1 MRLLCLLT
9 IFCNPFFFV
18 GSADSLWN
26 CTSSEHTFLYVLW
39 KSCNVI
45 PLIQILNDEF
55 KVSLLNLFVTVVFTR
70 LIWLNNFSNVALE
83 NYARRQILII
93 NRQWFIQAVLL
104 MSDFERRFSFGMLYS
119 MKNNHK
125 IILQ

>member
-1 MRLLCLLT
+1 MRLLYLLT

-18 GSADSLWN
+18 GSADSLWY

-39 KSCNVI
+39 KSCSVL

-70 LIWLNNFSNVALE
+70 LVWLNNLSNVALE
-83 NYARRQILII
+83 SYARRQILII

-104 MSDFERRFSFGMLYS
+104 MSVFERRFSFGMLYS
-119 MKNNHK
+119 MKNSHK